1 MPDNT
6 WHERYAEL
14 FEIYINIYKH
24 TKDDLFKL
32 TNI

>member
-1 MPDNT
+1 MPDST
-6 WHERYAEL
+6 WHERYAKL
-14 FEIYINIYKH
+14 FEVYINIYKH